1 MFLRDIVSIYRS
13 ARKEEDSARV
23 FWRRGAGVRPGM
35 IDVEAYNCLLVEL
48 GKDRAMEGEPIEE
61 IECMLRNRGKTASFH
76 LLIRTLLRK
85 NDEYRE
91 KVMGDIWRCGLV
103 EVGRVLDPE
112 EKFKAAIEVGVSV
125 KELKFVIC
133 SDVNCARCQIL
144 TLADGLVCGPLPD

>member
-1 MFLRDIVSIYRS
+1 MSEGAHKFFRLS
-13 ARKEEDSARV
+13 
-23 FWRRGAGVRPGM
+23 AGVKSDM
-35 IDVEAYNCLLVEL
+35 INKEAYDRLLVKL
-48 GKDRAMEGEPIEE
+48 GED
-61 IECMLRNRGKTASFH
+61 ECMKGTNIEHVECELKNFGKLASFR
-76 LLIRTLLRK
+76 LLTRTLCRK
-85 NDEYRE
+85 SDEYRE